1 MPRATS
7 PVRSDAGFSLIESL
21 VATALLL
28 VITGSVFALANPGTE
43 TSQTQPE
50 AMDMQQR
57 ARIAVDLLSRD
68 MFMAGAGL
76 YSGPSVGALSNYFA
90 PIVPRK
96 MGLQNADLYTV
107 VRSDAITLMYVPNT
121 YSQTTIRDAMPQP
134 SAELK
139 VNDMPNCPPGQQLC
153 GFHDGETLL
162 ILDNQ
167 GHFDFFTVTNVQ
179 DNAGHLQHR
188 QQDLSYAYQP
198 GAYVTE
204 AETHTYYLDAVNHQL
219 RHYDGYM
226 TDVSVVD
233 NVVGLNFLY
242 FGDPNPPTSPKPPVG
257 IENCLYDTT
266 GTLKP
271 GLQVLTTQGGSLAPL
286 PLSILNDGPW
296 CGNGNNRFDA
306 DLLRVRKVRLQV
318 RIQTGQA
325 AFRAASAEF
334 AVTGRS
340 KSAQRYLPDY
350 LLSLDVVPRNL
361 NLGR

>member
-134 SAELK
+134 SA
-139 VNDMPNCPPGQQLC
+139 
-153 GFHDGETLL
+153 
-162 ILDNQ
+162 
-167 GHFDFFTVTNVQ
+167 
-179 DNAGHLQHR
+179 
-188 QQDLSYAYQP
+188 
-198 GAYVTE
+198 
-204 AETHTYYLDAVNHQL
+204 
-219 RHYDGYM
+219 
-226 TDVSVVD
+226 
-233 NVVGLNFLY
+233 
-242 FGDPNPPTSPKPPVG
+242 
-257 IENCLYDTT
+257 
-266 GTLKP
+266 
-271 GLQVLTTQGGSLAPL
+271 
-286 PLSILNDGPW
+286 
-296 CGNGNNRFDA
+296 
-306 DLLRVRKVRLQV
+306 
-318 RIQTGQA
+318 
-325 AFRAASAEF
+325 
-334 AVTGRS
+334 
-340 KSAQRYLPDY
+340 
-350 LLSLDVVPRNL
+350 
-361 NLGR
+361 